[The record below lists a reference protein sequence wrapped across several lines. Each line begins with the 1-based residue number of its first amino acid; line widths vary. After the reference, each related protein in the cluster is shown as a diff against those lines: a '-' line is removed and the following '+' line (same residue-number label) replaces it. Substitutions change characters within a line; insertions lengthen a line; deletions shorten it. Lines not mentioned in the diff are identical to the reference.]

1 MKFEEIEIIYN
12 FVINLSLSLSSS
24 LFIWSLIR
32 LWYFNIMTDNIFE
45 VIKRVERYTLALKSK
60 ERIVWIL
67 KLLLCEN
74 EKSDLSC
81 LADLVFVCIE
91 L

>member
-1 MKFEEIEIIYN
+1 
-12 FVINLSLSLSSS
+12 
-24 LFIWSLIR
+24 
-32 LWYFNIMTDNIFE
+32 MTDNIFE

-81 LADLVFVCIE
+81 LSDLVFVCIE

>member
-1 MKFEEIEIIYN
+1 
-12 FVINLSLSLSSS
+12 
-24 LFIWSLIR
+24 
-32 LWYFNIMTDNIFE
+32 MTDNIFE